1 VDQPETLHRL
11 TGLVN
16 GYYVS
21 QAICVV
27 ARLGIADQLRDGPKY
42 VGQLALATKTHA
54 RSLHRLLRLLAGL
67 GIFAEDAD
75 GCWRLTEIAELLRS
89 DTPGSLRATACSSGM
104 TFVAFGEL
112 LHSVQTGRPGF
123 DKAFGMPLFAY
134 LAAHPDE
141 AMTFDEGL
149 AGFREQA
156 GAAMLQV
163 CDFSAVEQVVDVG
176 GGTGTLLV
184 ALLAEYP
191 ALKATLL
198 DLPHVV
204 EQARARLAAAGI
216 GDRINLV
223 GGDFFTSVPA
233 GGDVYLLRHVIHDW
247 NDDQAIEILR
257 NCRRAMRKTSKLLLV
272 ESVVEPGDQPSLAK
286 SYDLIMLALTGGME
300 RTEQEYHDLLSA
312 SGFAL
317 ERIVATTAGIHV
329 IEAAPQMSEGSEPII
344 VPSAMGS
351 SVSGRCRSTPW

>member
-1 VDQPETLHRL
+1 M
-11 TGLVN
+11 N

-27 ARLGIADQLRDGPKY
+27 ARLGIADQLRDGPKD
-42 VGQLALATKTHA
+42 VGQLAHATKTHA
-54 RSLHRLLRLLAGL
+54 RSLHRLLRMLAGL
-67 GIFAEDAD
+67 GVFAEDAD

-89 DTPGSLRATACSSGM
+89 DTPGSLRATACSSEL

-112 LHSVQTGRPGF
+112 LYSVQTGRPGF
-123 DKAFGMPLFAY
+123 DKAFGMPLFTY
-134 LAAHPDE
+134 LAAHPEE
-141 AMTFDEGL
+141 AKIFDEGL

-163 CDFSAVEQVVDVG
+163 CDFSAVEKVVDVG

-191 ALKATLL
+191 ALKATLF

-216 GDRINLV
+216 GDRVTIV
-223 GGDFFTSVPA
+223 GGDFFTSVSA

-247 NDDQAIEILR
+247 DDDQALEILR
-257 NCRRAMRKTSKLLLV
+257 NCRRAMRKTSQLLLL
-272 ESVVEPGDQPSLAK
+272 ESVVEPGEEPSLAK
-286 SYDLIMLALTGGME
+286 SYDLIMLAVTGGME

-312 SGFAL
+312 SGFDL
-317 ERIVATTAGIHV
+317 ERVVATTAGIHV
-329 IEAAPQMSEGSEPII
+329 IEAAPRMNEGGEPTICTRRDGLE
-344 VPSAMGS
+344 SF
-351 SVSGRCRSTPW
+351 RTCRSTP

>member
-1 VDQPETLHRL
+1 MDQLAPWQPLAELM
-11 TGLVN
+11 N

-21 QAICVV
+21 QAIFVV
-27 ARLGIADQLRDGPKY
+27 ARLGIADQLRNGPKN
-42 VGQLALATKTHA
+42 VGELARATKTHA
-54 RSLHRLLRLLAGL
+54 RSLHRLLRMLAGL
-67 GIFAEDAD
+67 GVFAEDAD
-75 GCWRLTEIAELLRS
+75 GCWRLTETADLLRS
-89 DTPGSLRATACSSGM
+89 DTPGSLRATAYSSGL

-112 LHSVQTGRPGF
+112 LYSVQTGRPGF

-141 AMTFDEGL
+141 AKIFDEGL
-149 AGFREQA
+149 ASFREQA

-191 ALKATLL
+191 ALKATLF

-204 EQARARLAAAGI
+204 DQARARLAAAGI
-216 GDRINLV
+216 CDRVTLV
-223 GGDFFTSVPA
+223 GGDFFSSVPA

-247 NDDQAIEILR
+247 NDERAIEILR

-272 ESVVEPGDQPSLAK
+272 ESVVEPGDEPSLAK
-286 SYDLIMLALTGGME
+286 SYDLIMLAVTGGME

-317 ERIVATTAGIHV
+317 ERIVATMAGVHV
-329 IEAAPQMSEGSEPII
+329 IEAAPHISDGAAD
-344 VPSAMGS
+344 PSSAH
-351 SVSGRCRSTPW
+351 CRLCLGAS